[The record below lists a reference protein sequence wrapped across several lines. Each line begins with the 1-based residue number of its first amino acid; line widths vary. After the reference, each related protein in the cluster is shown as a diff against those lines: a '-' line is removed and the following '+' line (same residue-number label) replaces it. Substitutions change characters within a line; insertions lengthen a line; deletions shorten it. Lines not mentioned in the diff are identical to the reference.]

1 MFSNEKMSEK
11 DLLIMEIEEA
21 DRIVITLKDRLRNL
35 LMDLEKNPGN
45 KEYFEDKY
53 TVCRIKLIYEE
64 QRYYRL
70 LDYLRDYIT
79 RE

>member
-1 MFSNEKMSEK
+1 
-11 DLLIMEIEEA
+11 MEIEEV
-21 DRIVITLKDRLRNL
+21 DRIVITLKYRLRNL
-35 LMDLEKNPGN
+35 LSDLEKNPGN
-45 KEYFEDKY
+45 KEYLEDKY

-70 LDYLRDYIT
+70 LDDLREYIT

>member
-1 MFSNEKMSEK
+1 MFANEKMSEK
-11 DLLIMEIEEA
+11 DLLIMEIEEV

-35 LMDLEKNPGN
+35 LIDLEKNPGN
-45 KEYFEDKY
+45 KEYLEDKY

-70 LDYLRDYIT
+70 LDDLRDYIT